1 MSPNPVSYVRH
12 FMSTDQKKFHEIWL
26 MNEEECK
33 ELVKKLLE
41 EERVIY
47 EQQLGLPWN
56 APDLQVS

>member
-1 MSPNPVSYVRH
+1 
-12 FMSTDQKKFHEIWL
+12 MSTDQKKFHEIWL